1 MKRLLEN
8 LLNLTEEDIFKPYSV
23 EEFIQLILKNCTLNS
38 DGTYSSEGNVDLSDL
53 GLTKLPVKFK
63 EVKGYFWCSFN
74 NLTSLEG
81 CPKKVGRS
89 FWGEYNKLR
98 SLKGAPEKVGGDF
111 WCNSNK
117 LTSLEGAPKEVGGSF
132 YCGYNKL
139 TSLEGAPREV
149 GGEFWCG
156 NNPVSVDELKKTI
169 KRDYL

>member
-1 MKRLLEN
+1 MKPLLEK

-23 EEFIQLILKNCTLNS
+23 EEVIQKRLKDCTLNS

-81 CPKKVGRS
+81 CPKEVSR
-89 FWGEYNKLR
+89 Y
-98 SLKGAPEKVGGDF
+98 F
-111 WCNSNK
+111 WCDFNK
-117 LTSLEGAPKEVGGSF
+117 LT
-132 YCGYNKL
+132 
-139 TSLEGAPREV
+139 TLEGAPREV
-149 GGEFWCG
+149 GGAFWCTHNKLTTLKG
-156 NNPVSVDELKKTI
+156 APEHVGGRFFCYSNPVSVDELKKTI